1 VAYLVAMEQLLPVV
15 FAATTNR
22 ERAVRIGVTLAAIL
36 PLGFLLG
43 FAFPT
48 GLRLVESV
56 DRRPTPWF
64 WGINGATGVLA
75 SVVGVIISL
84 SAGIGVTLLISAGCY
99 LALIP
104 VSCALLAQKAPV
116 AAEAAEVMVAI

>member
-1 VAYLVAMEQLLPVV
+1 
-15 FAATTNR
+15 
-22 ERAVRIGVTLAAIL
+22 VRIGVTLGAIL

-48 GLRLVESV
+48 GLRLVEAV

-75 SVVGVIISL
+75 SVVGVIISM
-84 SAGIGVTLLISAGCY
+84 SAGIDVTLLISAGCY

-104 VSCALLAQKAPV
+104 VSYALLAQKAP
-116 AAEAAEVMVAI
+116 APIEAAVAV